1 MGKARKTLDQSL
13 VICWCTAT
21 VCDTAESASLPRK
34 PVVTSSPSTGRT
46 RTCWKQLFP
55 SITLSKQRKFGADVV
70 PGLFANYALTGTF
83 PHYILP
89 VAPLLSGPEQFQK
102 IYLLDAHPSRS
113 EVRDTQYLEDT
124 LQVSAEHELKKAR
137 IWFQELLETP
147 MEKLPRE
154 VFWKQHNQKLTP
166 TPSLRHMHLSQT
178 AKLHI

>member
-21 VCDTAESASLPRK
+21 VCGTAESASLPWK
-34 PVVTSSPSTGRT
+34 PVATSSPSTGRT

-102 IYLLDAHPSRS
+102 IYLLDARPSRS
-113 EVRDTQYLEDT
+113 EVRDTQYLQDT

-137 IWFQELLETP
+137 I
-147 MEKLPRE
+147 
-154 VFWKQHNQKLTP
+154 
-166 TPSLRHMHLSQT
+166 
-178 AKLHI
+178 